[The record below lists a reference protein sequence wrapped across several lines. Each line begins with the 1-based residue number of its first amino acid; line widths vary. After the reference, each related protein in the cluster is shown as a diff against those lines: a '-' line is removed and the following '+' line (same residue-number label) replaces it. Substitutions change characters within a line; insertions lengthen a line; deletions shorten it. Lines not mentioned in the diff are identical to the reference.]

1 MPGTEST
8 VVTDPLKTY
17 PDQAL
22 IAKITADLTS
32 QFQYGWLE
40 HYFEVFLTETLEKL
54 VVDHHKALKGVAEE
68 LTSDVLVYLT
78 NNKLI

>member
-1 MPGTEST
+1 MPGTASEI
-8 VVTDPLKTY
+8 VTDPLKTY

-22 IAKITADLTS
+22 IAKIAADLST

-40 HYFEVFLTETLEKL
+40 HYFEGFLSETLEKL
-54 VVDHHKALKGVAEE
+54 VVDHHKTLKGIAEQ
-68 LTSDVLVYLT
+68 LAVDVLVYLT

>member
-22 IAKITADLTS
+22 IAKISTDLVDK
-32 QFQYGWLE
+32 FQYGWLE
-40 HYFEVFLTETLEKL
+40 HHFEVFLSDTLERL
-54 VVDHHKALKGVAEE
+54 IVDHPKILKEIAEQ
-68 LTSDVLVYLT
+68 LTVDVLVYLT

>member
-1 MPGTEST
+1 MPGTSSKI
-8 VVTDPLKTY
+8 VTDPLETY

-22 IAKITADLTS
+22 IAKISTDLTD

-40 HYFEVFLTETLEKL
+40 HHFEVFLSETLEKL
-54 VVDHHKALKGVAEE
+54 LVDHHKALKGIAEE

-78 NNKLI
+78 DNKLI

>member
-1 MPGTEST
+1 MPGTSSEI
-8 VVTDPLKTY
+8 VTDPLKTY

-22 IAKITADLTS
+22 IAKIAADLST

-40 HYFEVFLTETLEKL
+40 HYFEGFLSETLEKL
-54 VVDHHKALKGVAEE
+54 VVDHHKALKGIAEQ
-68 LTSDVLVYLT
+68 LAVDVLVYLT

>member
-1 MPGTEST
+1 MPGTGST

-22 IAKITADLTS
+22 IAKITADLTDK
-32 QFQYGWLE
+32 FQYGWLE
-40 HYFEVFLTETLEKL
+40 HHFEVFLNETLEKL
-54 VVDHHKALKGVAEE
+54 VVDHNKTLKRIAED